1 MYMDRPGVG
10 SGGPSTVGANANCH
24 ARDLYEATGS
34 SEAAILNLEC

>member
-24 ARDLYEATGS
+24 ARDLYEATSFGVGGD
-34 SEAAILNLEC
+34 SEAEF